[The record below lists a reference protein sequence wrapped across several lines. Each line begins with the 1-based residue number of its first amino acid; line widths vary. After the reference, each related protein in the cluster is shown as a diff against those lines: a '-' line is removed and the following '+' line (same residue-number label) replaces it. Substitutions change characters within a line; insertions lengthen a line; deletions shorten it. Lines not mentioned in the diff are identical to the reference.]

1 MELDKDLEVLRRKF
15 LGGVAAAAAAYIAG
29 GDAPPPLSAEGL
41 EVIRADLAAGWRHF
55 QAGSTAEI
63 EQVTALDADRLVRA
77 LREAPES
84 SKLYR
89 PLAAATT
96 EAAALAGAVAGDQGD
111 RASAIHWHQTS
122 TLAAKQA
129 RNADLVCLTLEDQ
142 AWVAEFL
149 GDNDRALALL
159 SRMPVKHAS
168 PASLARVEL
177 GRAQLLAVAGNLHG
191 AMTALDDAAA
201 AGARAGGE
209 IAPLPRPP
217 VTEARLAWIKGYML
231 IDLGIEIGYQ
241 TLRPVLRAPD
251 VSERNKGIAH
261 VFMARSSV
269 QTGAI
274 DRACDHAS
282 KAYQI
287 LTAIGSPGQLMRV
300 TRFVDR
306 DLAGFTKVRAVR
318 DLDEQVRTGATSR
331 YVLCRTSG
339 EGTKVH
345 LRSCGYARRGGAR
358 PWSAGEHLDPAEV
371 AASPLRH
378 GFELCT
384 RCLS

>member
-1 MELDKDLEVLRRKF
+1 VDLNKDLEVLRRKF
-15 LGGVAAAAAAYIAG
+15 LGGVAAAAASYLAG

-41 EVIRADLAAGWRHF
+41 QVIRGDLAARWRHF
-55 QAGSTAEI
+55 QAGGTAQI
-63 EQVTALDADRLVRA
+63 EQATALDADRLVRA

-84 SKLYR
+84 SRLYR

-96 EAAALAGAVAGDQGD
+96 EAATLAGAVASDQGD
-111 RASAIHWHQTS
+111 DASAMYWHQTA
-122 TLAAKQA
+122 TMAAKSA
-129 RNADLVCLTLEDQ
+129 RSADLVCLTLEDQ

-149 GDNDRALALL
+149 GDADRALGPL
-159 SRMPVKHAS
+159 SRMPVNYAS
-168 PASLARVEL
+168 PAAVARVEL
-177 GRAQLLAVAGNLHG
+177 GRARILAKAGNDSK
-191 AMTALDDAAA
+191 AMTAHDDAAA
-201 AGARAGGE
+201 AAARAGGE
-209 IAPLPRPP
+209 VAALPRPA
-217 VTEARLAWIKGYML
+217 VTEARLAWMKGYML
-231 IDLGIEIGYQ
+231 IDLGIEGGYQ

-261 VFMARSSV
+261 VYLARSSV
-269 QTGAI
+269 QKGSI

-287 LTAIGSPGQLMRV
+287 LTSIGSPGQLMRV
-300 TRFVDR
+300 TRFLDQ
-306 DLAGFTKVRAVR
+306 DLAGFTKVRAVWE
-318 DLDEQVRTGATSR
+318 LDEQVRTGATSR
-331 YVLCRTSG
+331 YVLCRTAG

-378 GFELCT
+378 GYELCT
-384 RCLS
+384 RCLA